1 MNFLENYFIAISYFR
16 NNSQMLFPFIF
27 LESDRTGD
35 HGSRLVQGNR
45 LTQAALLQRRN
56 VFPADRRAIDHG

>member
-1 MNFLENYFIAISYFR
+1 MQNTLIAIPYFL
-16 NNSQMLFPFIF
+16 NNSQILFPFIF

-45 LTQAALLQRRN
+45 LTPAALLQRRN